1 VEKAFVFRKL
11 AGLQNLSLAITGAMR
26 TSVDMQGGRCRGW
39 NAALQGVT
47 TTCVKDIHFPVREIW
62 DSRSVTSR
70 KGVKSWYTDGSKSSN
85 TGWSGAGVY
94 RQYINKGAYFSLG
107 GWTTICQEELF
118 AILEV
123 ATSKEVTEGR
133 EGVIEIY
140 SDSQAVLKALCSARM
155 GNRLIS

>member
-1 VEKAFVFRKL
+1 MEFGSTGRDNYLHQGHTSIAAAMHRDILILGAKMVAPDVRLRFERKL
-11 AGLQNLSLAITGAMR
+11 KVEIPT
-26 TSVDMQGGRCRGW
+26 
-39 NAALQGVT
+39 
-47 TTCVKDIHFPVREIW
+47 RESW

-70 KGVKSWYTDGSKSSN
+70 EGVQSLYTDGSKSSN

-94 RQYINKGAYFSLG
+94 RQDTNKGAYFSLW
-107 GWTTICQEELF
+107 GWTTIFQVELF

-140 SDSQAVLKALCSARM
+140 SDRQAV
-155 GNRLIS
+155 